1 MAQGIL
7 MGGASSFLAS
17 LVAQTVKNL
26 PARRETQVRSL
37 GPEYPQRRN
46 WQPTPVFLPGKSPGQ
61 RSLAGY
67 SSWGPKESDTAEQL
81 TFIHMESPA
90 LLQEFA
96 QDHNRERFL
105 FLWSEI
111 TRYPR
116 ADIVPETKQAFRN

>member
-1 MAQGIL
+1 MELALPGFPGGSESKEFACNEGDPGSIPGSGISPEKEL
-7 MGGASSFLAS
+7 LE
-17 LVAQTVKNL
+17 KN
-26 PARRETQVRSL
+26 
-37 GPEYPQRRN
+37 
-46 WQPTPVFLPGKSPGQ
+46 TPVFLPGKSPGQ

-67 SSWGPKESDTAEQL
+67 SSWGPKESDTTEQL
-81 TFIHMESPA
+81 TLTHMESPA

>member
-1 MAQGIL
+1 MANKIVFPVVSGKEYSCQCRIHE
-7 MGGASSFLAS
+7 FHPW
-17 LVAQTVKNL
+17 VWKI
-26 PARRETQVRSL
+26 PWRRK
-37 GPEYPQRRN
+37 
-46 WQPTPVFLPGKSPGQ
+46 WQPTTVFLPGKSPGQ

-67 SSWGPKESDTAEQL
+67 SSWGPKESDTTEQL